1 MQILLLLCAF
11 LVFCL
16 IYGLC
21 TSAKAVANGADRI
34 RSHLDPKARS
44 GGAAPQGH
52 GGHRSCVQDVQAL
65 FALYQA
71 GALTREEFDEAKR
84 HLLARLKAAA

>member
-21 TSAKAVANGADRI
+21 RSAKAVANGADRI
-34 RSHLDPKARS
+34 RSHLHSEARP
-44 GGAAPQGH
+44 GGATPQGH
-52 GGHRSCVQDVQAL
+52 RGHRSCMQDIQTL